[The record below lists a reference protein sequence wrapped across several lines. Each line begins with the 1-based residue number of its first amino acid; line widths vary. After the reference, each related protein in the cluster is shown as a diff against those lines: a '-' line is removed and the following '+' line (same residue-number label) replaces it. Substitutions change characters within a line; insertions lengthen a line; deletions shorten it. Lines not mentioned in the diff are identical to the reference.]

1 MRDFFISPNLAKQLL
16 KWTAGSIV
24 VLSVLCA
31 IFDKADEN
39 SLQTELLESQS
50 VKEVTSQINKAN
62 ILLKEQ
68 NVKIEEINNSMTG
81 ILGLAKG
88 TLELAPTM
96 KPSVNIQPEKT
107 RSPRKP
113 QKDTIE
119 IETKVKSQDS
129 IVITINSGDSI
140 MSTPTLGGN
149 SNSPAASKCCC
160 CHCCCKGCRK
170 EGCR

>member
-1 MRDFFISPNLAKQLL
+1 MRDFFISPKMAKLL
-16 KWTAGSIV
+16 LMWTAGSIA

-39 SLQTELLESQS
+39 SSQTVMLDSQS
-50 VKEVTSQINKAN
+50 VKEVTLETQKAN

-68 NVKIEEINNSMTG
+68 NLKIGEMNNSMTG

>member
-1 MRDFFISPNLAKQLL
+1 MRPGF
-16 KWTAGSIV
+16 AGEAALWESA
-24 VLSVLCA
+24 LSHDVCLCA

-39 SLQTELLESQS
+39 SLQTVLLESQS